1 MEGKIEMQKMSRA
14 VRSSFP
20 VTHFLTSRRA
30 LPGSSSWLVHMYA
43 VFKLELPASRRIAKC
58 LFLFRSSEVISHV
71 SNEEYILVKLKRMTC
86 KRSE

>member
-30 LPGSSSWLVHMYA
+30 LPGSSSWLVHVQVGA
-43 VFKLELPASRRIAKC
+43 ASKQENC
-58 LFLFRSSEVISHV
+58 EVSLFLFRSSEVISHV
-71 SNEEYILVKLKRMTC
+71 SNEEYIPVKF
-86 KRSE
+86 SA